1 MAKLPEKKMGKEKGI
16 KTPRQNTVKKKQ
28 VADPRSARVDY
39 KAPRKAAGSKGPKK
53 PSAKKGKIGRRYADP
68 AGPGIKK
75 SPLAKDLHGKKKKAV
90 SGFARILK
98 VFGG

>member
-1 MAKLPEKKMGKEKGI
+1 MPEKKKASAKS
-16 KTPRQNTVKKKQ
+16 K

-53 PSAKKGKIGRRYADP
+53 ASAKKGKIGSKYADP

-90 SGFARILK
+90 GGFARFLK
-98 VFGG
+98 MFGG